1 MSPVVFWPAFFMAIC
16 ISSLLS
22 TEPPHNLAQVSG
34 AVLAWIVTFGLAW
47 NRWSGRSSGLLW
59 RLAAVAAAVILMA
72 LIHDWLARTD
82 VFVIYRSNCPPR
94 MGSFWPLFF
103 VWISGIGLQTFAAWG
118 LRFRYKNFLFTPTFR
133 SAAWW
138 LVSVVWTLACGTV
151 FTRNINAVALVVS
164 LTSLAKLLGVL
175 VAVAAVGMLFLW
187 LPSRSEA
194 AARKKALA
202 DYDAISPANRL
213 AMLSVI
219 DSAARTGAFRLMYR
233 AASGKEVADS
243 LARIGGHPLAGSDEA
258 WPTVE
263 GVPGQFLLQVAL
275 ADVSGAAWANRLIA
289 VYLMQES
296 LRVKSYACA
305 SDLVVKTAPANAA
318 QIAMQPLKSLAL
330 PVALPAYRDGDEPL
344 GGDALIERTP
354 GLGDMLAKL
363 TTQPAR
369 VVSLLISG
377 GASGTVETEDAIL
390 VGGKPVLLQGP
401 HEPHCDVCQQP
412 MRFLLQ
418 FGDVTQ
424 DAQLGDGGV
433 GYVYGCDAHPAHCQ
447 GFADC

>member
-1 MSPVVFWPAFFMAIC
+1 MSAPDGI
-16 ISSLLS
+16 
-22 TEPPHNLAQVSG
+22 
-34 AVLAWIVTFGLAW
+34 VLASVFCMD
-47 NRWSGRSSGLLW
+47 RWDR
-59 RLAAVAAAVILMA
+59 AA
-72 LIHDWLARTD
+72 D
-82 VFVIYRSNCPPR
+82 SCR
-94 MGSFWPLFF
+94 MGSTLSLQEFSVHAHLSVGGMVAGVRGLDPC
-103 VWISGIGLQTFAAWG
+103 VWHGVHAQHQCRRVSRFADE
-118 LRFRYKNFLFTPTFR
+118 
-133 SAAWW
+133 
-138 LVSVVWTLACGTV
+138 
-151 FTRNINAVALVVS
+151 
-164 LTSLAKLLGVL
+164 LAKLLGVL